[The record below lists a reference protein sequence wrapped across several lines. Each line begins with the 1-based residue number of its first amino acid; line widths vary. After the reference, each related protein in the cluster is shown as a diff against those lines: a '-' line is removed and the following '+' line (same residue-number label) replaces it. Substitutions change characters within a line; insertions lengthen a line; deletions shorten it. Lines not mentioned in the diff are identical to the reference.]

1 MLTQRIVMTNVRA
14 NCRERFSANDLD
26 FVAKAV
32 SGQSSVIS
40 PQLPGDPSH
49 RPPITNHSSDSLAEL
64 LKEPE
69 ALDVA
74 IESDK
79 LLKAL
84 LESPGNIPVTPQF
97 YFYVLT
103 RHMLMRFDR
112 SVADYVA
119 SVLAGFANVV
129 SSEGHAPSWLHS
141 ERTRQS
147 ASLPTPYIT
156 DMLISLKSAS
166 SEKEFMI
173 RVQVGDYSLFLSGIF
188 PQHIAHRSK
197 HKAAPPLSFYEEVG
211 SQNYRRASDHRLA
224 REQSLVDTYRTIAD
238 RFSEV
243 RVGLNQMSDRLLCLE
258 GMG

>member
-1 MLTQRIVMTNVRA
+1 MATIRA
-14 NCRERFSANDLD
+14 NCLERFSANDLD

-119 SVLAGFANVV
+119 SILVAAVYDRRKASGQVGANT
-129 SSEGHAPSWLHS
+129 APLQF
-141 ERTRQS
+141 R
-147 ASLPTPYIT
+147 YIT
-156 DMLISLKSAS
+156 DMLIALRSAS
-166 SEKEFMI
+166 SEREFMI

-197 HKAAPPLSFYEEVG
+197 HKAASPLSFYEEVG
-211 SQNYRRASDHRLA
+211 SQSYRRASDHRLA
-224 REQSLVDTYRTIAD
+224 REQSLVDTYRTIAE

-243 RVGLNQMSDRLLCLE
+243 RVGLNQLSDRLLCLE
-258 GMG
+258 GMA